1 MASTVAKTIILKGKG
16 IRKERIANA
25 AITPGHLVELMSTDK
40 VRVHA
45 TAGGNCQKAFAVE
58 NDLIGADIDT
68 AYAALARVQFEV
80 MERGSEVNAI
90 LKNGENV
97 AIGDFLESAGNGE
110 LQKHVADVDLNAPGS
125 ANFTVYTNQIVA
137 VAIQA
142 VNLSDSSDADP
153 SNRIKVEIL

>member
-1 MASTVAKTIILKGKG
+1 MSSTVAKTIILKGKG

-45 TAGGNCQKAFAVE
+45 SAGGNCQKAFAVE

-68 AYAALARVQFEV
+68 AYAATARVQFEV

>member
-1 MASTVAKTIILKGKG
+1 MASTVEKTIILKGRG

-25 AITPGHLVELMSTDK
+25 AITPGHLVELMTTNK
-40 VRVHA
+40 LRVHA

-58 NDLIGADIDT
+58 NDLIGGTIDT
-68 AYAALARVQFEV
+68 AYATNAQVQYEV

-110 LQKHVADVDLNAPGS
+110 LQKHVADVDLNHPGS
-125 ANFTVYTNQIVA
+125 ADFTVYTNQIVA
-137 VAIQA
+137 VALQA
-142 VNLSDSSDADP
+142 VNMSGSSDADP